1 LLGATPWRQQVAQII
16 GIAASACVIG
26 FVLILLNEAWGFGSK
41 DLLAP
46 QATLMKMIVEGV
58 FNAQLPWVL
67 IIFGVILSIM
77 LEILQ
82 IPILPVAIGLYL
94 PIHLSTPIMV
104 GGLVRGILD
113 NALKKKPEEQ
123 EARTETGILYS
134 SGLIAGE
141 ALMGLVLALL
151 AYFDVST
158 ALAEGAV
165 MPSWASL
172 VMFALVTCTLVY
184 YAGAFLGPPIR

>member
-1 LLGATPWRQQVAQII
+1 LAVAAVVCTAAASAGDISQDLKASYLLGATPWRQQVAQII

-67 IIFGVILSIM
+67 SFRCHTLNNVGNLTNSHFT
-77 LEILQ
+77 
-82 IPILPVAIGLYL
+82 VAIGLYL

-104 GGLVRGILD
+104 GGLVRVYWI
-113 NALKKKPEEQ
+113 
-123 EARTETGILYS
+123 
-134 SGLIAGE
+134 
-141 ALMGLVLALL
+141 
-151 AYFDVST
+151 
-158 ALAEGAV
+158 
-165 MPSWASL
+165 MP
-172 VMFALVTCTLVY
+172 
-184 YAGAFLGPPIR
+184 